1 MRFRPSSRKVYGKR
15 PQSPLPSRHVPTT
28 LESILSPGGLIAQQI
43 GPHFEARPEQLEMA
57 RGVLEAM
64 ASRSHLLVE
73 AGTGVGK
80 SFAYLVPAMLRAAER
95 GETVL
100 VATNTIALQEQL
112 IQKDVPLIQAL
123 IDPQN
128 HDDPDWKPKV
138 RPILVKGRGNY
149 VSVRRLRLASQR
161 QDRLFAD
168 PAARRSLH
176 VIEDWAMSTTDGTL
190 STLPP
195 MERAGVW
202 DKVQSDSGN
211 CMGRK
216 CPTYEQCF
224 YQTARKQLENANL
237 LICNHALFFSD
248 LALRSQDFGF
258 LPRYDHVI
266 LDEAHGVEDAASDH
280 FGVSLAEGRVMHLL
294 STLLHQRSHK
304 GYLPQLGTLIG
315 EGDGVMRAMRL
326 VDDAT
331 HATRAFFDSLLA
343 LLPGFRREQSPEDD
357 ASESS
362 WMDRGKKRSSQGP
375 ADSNRAAGTAR
386 IRQPGAVANVLTP
399 ALRELSLRLKSLRE
413 EVKNEADKFELNA
426 YATRAEMIATDAEI
440 LVSQAMPAAAYWV
453 EATGGEFSDDDG
465 PGAGRRRVTLGCA
478 PIEVAPL
485 LKERLFKG
493 ECSVILTSATLA
505 TRATK
510 EDETRESAETAF
522 AHALSRLGAE
532 GSRTLQLGS
541 PFDYAKQ
548 VEFYVDPIPLTPRG
562 GAGRRPTSRPG
573 HHTYEPDPEWFEGG
587 GVAQNPSDLS
597 PLAAAILRHVR
608 ETDGGAFV
616 LFTSFSQLNACAAEL
631 AGPLSRLGLPLLAQG
646 RDGSRSHI
654 LERFR
659 ENEGSVLFG
668 AASFWQGVDV
678 RGRGLRNVIITKLPF
693 EPPDRPITQARSE
706 LIESRGGNPFM
717 EDSLPRAVIR
727 FKQGFGRLIRSKSDR
742 GRVVVLDDRIIN
754 ARYGRLFIS
763 ALPKGVKVR
772 VVGRDGE

>member
-1 MRFRPSSRKVYGKR
+1 MS
-15 PQSPLPSRHVPTT
+15 TT
-28 LESILSPGGLIAQQI
+28 LESILSPGGLIAGHI

-57 RGVLEAM
+57 KGVLEAM
-64 ASRSHLLVE
+64 SSRSHLLVE

-112 IQKDVPLIQAL
+112 IKKDVPLLQSL

-149 VSVRRLRLASQR
+149 VSIRRLRLASQR

-195 MERAGVW
+195 MERAGIW

-224 YQTARKQLENANL
+224 YQTARRQLEDANL

-315 EGDGVMRAMRL
+315 DGDGVMRAMRL
-326 VDDAT
+326 VDDAS
-331 HATRAFFDSLLA
+331 HATRAFFDSLLS
-343 LLPGFRREQSPEDD
+343 LLPGFNREHSRDPSGDD
-357 ASESS
+357 SGSEAS
-362 WMDRGKKRSSQGP
+362 WMDRGRKRPPQSSG
-375 ADSNRAAGTAR
+375 DSSRSAGTAR
-386 IRQPGAVANVLTP
+386 IRQPGAIPNVLTP

-413 EVKNEADKFELNA
+413 EVKNDADKFELNA

-453 EATGGEFSDDDG
+453 EATGGEFSDEDG
-465 PGAGRRRVTLGCA
+465 PGAGRRRITLGCA

-485 LKERLFKG
+485 LKERLFAG

-510 EDETRESAETAF
+510 DDETRESAETAF

-532 GSRTLQLGS
+532 GARTLQLGS

-548 VEFYVDPIPLTPRG
+548 VEFYVDPIPLSPRSPRSG
-562 GAGRRPTSRPG
+562 PGRRPTSRPSG
-573 HHTYEPDPEWFEGG
+573 PTFEPDPEWFGGGGSGG
-587 GVAQNPSDLS
+587 GVEHEPPGLTPLS
-597 PLAAAILRHVR
+597 AAILRHVR

-654 LERFR
+654 LDRFR

-727 FKQGFGRLIRSKSDR
+727 FKQGFGRLIRSKSDK

-772 VVGRDGE
+772 VVGRDDE